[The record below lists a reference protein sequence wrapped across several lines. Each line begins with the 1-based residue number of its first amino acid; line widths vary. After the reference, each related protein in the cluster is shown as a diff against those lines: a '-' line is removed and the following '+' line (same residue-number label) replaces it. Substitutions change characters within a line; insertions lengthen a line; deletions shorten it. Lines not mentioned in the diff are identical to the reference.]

1 MSHHH
6 DVKEL
11 GTGWAHHQQ
20 GAAAVHTAVDAG
32 RTQMHE
38 PASDTA
44 GVKATVFTRVCLE
57 QLRKELQAFATDR
70 NRDQYHT
77 PRNLLLALIAEV
89 SVCTFSVQTLA
100 ILLNLQTAP
109 PQCTIQAAT
118 WDGAVCMQAAS
129 SFKVTATG
137 MLRTVNSR

>member
-1 MSHHH
+1 M
-6 DVKEL
+6 
-11 GTGWAHHQQ
+11 GTPPTG
-20 GAAAVHTAVDAG
+20 GRCCAVDAG
-32 RTQMHE
+32 RAQMHE

-89 SVCTFSVQTLA
+89 SLCTSSAQVLQMPV
-100 ILLNLQTAP
+100 ILRQQPHNALSRQL
-109 PQCTIQAAT
+109 
-118 WDGAVCMQAAS
+118 DGAQQIVCKSPVAY
-129 SFKVTATG
+129 
-137 MLRTVNSR
+137 R